1 MLRIIIYCYLSHGS
15 ISHIIHGNFTSNHIQ
30 LQSQCGYIGTY
41 DIHNESNRL
50 VRHRRR
56 FQFIH
61 SNDRIKS
68 HLASVFAV
76 RFAFSLIKSFEK
88 KKRNGFLVCS
98 ETTDTIIISR
108 ILKQNSIAVYFV
120 RCGTM
125 RKTVTNIGAIK
136 VYVFIFLSLPMSVW
150 SQSLVESSR
159 GACPESVCNVG
170 DLLVMRFV
178 MKIGMFNI
186 NNNKNPRSGWKRR
199 GAGWVKGK

>member
-1 MLRIIIYCYLSHGS
+1 
-15 ISHIIHGNFTSNHIQ
+15 
-30 LQSQCGYIGTY
+30 
-41 DIHNESNRL
+41 
-50 VRHRRR
+50 
-56 FQFIH
+56 
-61 SNDRIKS
+61 
-68 HLASVFAV
+68 
-76 RFAFSLIKSFEK
+76 
-88 KKRNGFLVCS
+88 
-98 ETTDTIIISR
+98 
-108 ILKQNSIAVYFV
+108 
-120 RCGTM
+120 M

-178 MKIGMFNI
+178 MKIGMFNN